1 MFWVFMCKI
10 YVIKS
15 EKDMCYV
22 VIWYVMYV
30 FGFLGCIVVVYFI
43 VNVILLDGILMGY
56 ENK

>member
-15 EKDMCYV
+15 EKDMCNV

-43 VNVILLDGILMGY
+43 VNVILLEGILMGY